1 MTRVGSHSSL
11 TRSGQ
16 LTMREP
22 DTHRS
27 HRKVRSMSE
36 SFVKPTYEPITA
48 ASVKKLYD
56 AEMEKIQDLRG
67 GSNSAQGTY

>member
-1 MTRVGSHSSL
+1 
-11 TRSGQ
+11 
-16 LTMREP
+16 MREP

-67 GSNSAQGTY
+67 GSNSAQGTYEGQMGAN